1 MTLRVFENIFSKE
14 ELQQLC
20 EFYAQLPI
28 ANTRYLDN
36 GKLFRIIKHS
46 EYNLEDQL
54 PFRILHE
61 KLTQILGPHQF
72 TGGHWMDS
80 HFPFLCHNDS
90 IANHAARG
98 VPIHYS
104 DLHKNIGV
112 LIPLC
117 EGKHFHTVFFDH
129 MLPELYP
136 NYLDDLAAN
145 SDTELSDDVMD
156 LLDHHD
162 PDAYRKIKKLKLAK
176 IVRWKLGSMFT
187 WPRDQLHCSSNFEKY
202 GLTKQ
207 ALVLWL

>member
-1 MTLRVFENIFSKE
+1 MTVRIFENIFSKE

-36 GKLFRIIKHS
+36 GKLFRIIKNS

-54 PFRILHE
+54 PYKILNE
-61 KLTQILGPHQF
+61 KLTQALGPHHF

-80 HFPFLCHNDS
+80 HFPFQCHVDN
-90 IANHAARG
+90 IANYVSRG

-104 DLHKNIGV
+104 ELHKNIGV
-112 LIPLC
+112 LIPLS
-117 EGKHFHTVFFDH
+117 EGEHFHTIFFDH
-129 MLPELYP
+129 TIEELYP
-136 NYLDDLAAN
+136 NYMDDLAVN
-145 SDTELSDDVMD
+145 SDTDLDSGTMD
-156 LLDHHD
+156 LLDHHSVD
-162 PDAYRKIKKLKLAK
+162 ECEKIKKLKLSN
-176 IVRWKLGSMFT
+176 IVPWKLGNMFT

-207 ALVLWL
+207 AIVLWL